1 MDRDKKQVSRAVL
14 LDFPSSPEVFAFMGA
29 EHHQMIVM
37 HLSSVFCLLQL
48 KRMERISSILAEAK
62 QIARVV
68 VQVGRVIAIPSVS
81 VPSHLLQVIDV
92 SSVQES
98 RFSSVDCKKESQR
111 LMVKL
116 RAIDKV
122 IVYQSHSMSVQINL
136 TLPFLSS

>member
-1 MDRDKKQVSRAVL
+1 
-14 LDFPSSPEVFAFMGA
+14 
-29 EHHQMIVM
+29 MIVM
-37 HLSSVFCLLQL
+37 HLSSIFCLLQL
-48 KRMERISSILAEAK
+48 KRMEHISSILAEAK
-62 QIARVV
+62 QIARVI
-68 VQVGRVIAIPSVS
+68 VQVGRVIAISSVS
-81 VPSHLLQVIDV
+81 VPSHLLQVIYV